1 MPSRWI
7 GFRRA
12 VAVGCAV
19 ALVALAA
26 GCGGGP
32 DSDAA
37 LRAALDARARAV
49 LRHDQAAFLDSVDP
63 TATGFRNAQR
73 EVFRNLL
80 ELPIAAWSY
89 RLQRTGAFPLTS
101 ESDAQR
107 RVAAQVELDYTLR
120 GYDTAPVSSVAY
132 LTMTERG
139 GHWYVA
145 AQTDGE
151 PAGLHTTVQPWD
163 QGPLTVLN
171 GRHSLVLGQG
181 DTRLLTGY
189 ADLADAAVPVVR
201 NAWPEHWPGRAI
213 LEVPPTEAAMAA
225 LLGAQPSAYQGIA
238 AVTTAELRG
247 NGSGSAPADRVVVNP
262 QAFAGLSP
270 LGRRVV
276 LTHELTHVATRTAT
290 TPNTPL
296 WLTEGF
302 AEWVGNTGTGQ
313 PVRQVA
319 AELRADVRAGR
330 QPRQL
335 PGSADFGS
343 GGSGLPQA
351 YEGAWLACRMVAE
364 QWGSATL
371 VKLYRAA
378 GRTSADA
385 ALRGT
390 VGVGLDEFTARWRAY
405 VAKELG

>member
-1 MPSRWI
+1 MPSRWM

-12 VAVGCAV
+12 VAVGCAA
-19 ALVALAA
+19 ALAGLAA

-32 DSDAA
+32 DTDAA
-37 LRAALDARARAV
+37 LRAVLDARAQAV
-49 LRHDQAAFLDSVDP
+49 LRHDETAFLGSVDP
-63 TATGFRNAQR
+63 TATGFRDAQR
-73 EVFRNLL
+73 QVFGNLVK
-80 ELPIAAWSY
+80 LPIGSWSY
-89 RLQRTGAFPLTS
+89 RLQRTGAFPLTT
-101 ESDAQR
+101 ESDARR
-107 RVAAQVELDYTLR
+107 RVAAQVELEYTLR

-151 PAGLHTTVQPWD
+151 ATGRHTTVQPWD
-163 QGPLTVLN
+163 QGHLTVVT

-181 DTRLLTGY
+181 ELTRY
-189 ADLADAAVPVVR
+189 AKLADAAVPVVR
-201 NAWPEHWPGRAI
+201 NAWPGDWPGRAI
-213 LEVPPTEAAMAA
+213 IEVPPTEADMTA

-247 NGSGSAPADRVVVNP
+247 TGVSAPADRVIVNP
-262 QAFAGLSP
+262 RVFAGLSP
-270 LGRRVV
+270 LGQRVV

-296 WLTEGF
+296 WLAEGF
-302 AEWVGNTGTGQ
+302 ADWVGNTGTGQ
-313 PVRQVA
+313 PVQQIA

-330 QPRQL
+330 QPGRL
-335 PGSADFGS
+335 PSNADFGS
-343 GGSGLPQA
+343 ASTGLPQA

-364 QWGSATL
+364 QWGSGAL

-378 GRTSADA
+378 GHESADA
-385 ALRGT
+385 ALHDT
-390 VGVGLDEFTARWRAY
+390 LGVGLDEFTARWRAD
-405 VAKELG
+405 VARELG

>member
-1 MPSRWI
+1 MPSRWMW
-7 GFRRA
+7 FRLA
-12 VAVGCAV
+12 A
-19 ALVALAA
+19 ALVALAVLA
-26 GCGGGP
+26 GCGAGGSP
-32 DSDAA
+32 TDVD
-37 LRAALDARARAV
+37 RAVRAVLDARARAV
-49 LRHDQAAFLDSVDP
+49 LRHDEAAFLASVDP
-63 TATGFRNAQR
+63 TATGFRDSQR
-73 EVFRNLL
+73 QVFGNLVK
-80 ELPIAAWSY
+80 LPVGSWSY
-89 RLQRTGAFPLTS
+89 RLQRTDAFPLTS

-107 RVAAQVELDYTLR
+107 RVAAQVELEYTLR

-151 PAGLHTTVQPWD
+151 PAGRHTTVQPWD
-163 QGPLTVLN
+163 QGSLTVVA
-171 GRHSLVLGQG
+171 GRRSLVLGQG
-181 DTRLLTGY
+181 DAQRLTGY
-189 ADLADAAVPVVR
+189 ADLADAAVPVVQ
-201 NAWPEHWPGRAI
+201 NAWRGEWPGRAI
-213 LEVPPTEAAMAA
+213 VEVPPTEADMAA

-238 AVTTAELRG
+238 AVTTAELHG
-247 NGSGSAPADRVVVNP
+247 NGSAPADRVIVNP
-262 QAFAGLSP
+262 QAFSGLSP

-313 PVRQVA
+313 PVQQVA

-335 PGSADFGS
+335 PSNADFGS
-343 GGSGLPQA
+343 ANSGLPQA

-364 QWGSATL
+364 QWGSGAL
-371 VKLYRAA
+371 VRLYRAA
-378 GRTSADA
+378 GRESADA

-390 VGVGLDEFTARWRAY
+390 LGVGLDQFTARWQTY
-405 VAKELG
+405 VARELG